1 MPTNEH
7 SEGFAMA
14 AAPAVEPFPWADPAL
29 KARLQ
34 ADARAVAADYGVS
47 LPENTP
53 QHIVHDVVRIV
64 SLLWVNGQIVPR
76 EQFKIDPSDEGLLF
90 GRGVWESTRTVDR
103 LPWLWPLHMDRF
115 VKTARMLDIDL
126 DPARV
131 PTEGAVAD
139 YVRRVCATDVLVRLN
154 ATAGR
159 PGKPGLVW
167 MSLGVR
173 PYPKKTYTLQS
184 CPTAVRRE
192 QAFLVWKTF
201 QYASRVRI
209 GQLAQKA
216 GYDSALM
223 LDEAGNVLEAAHAN
237 IFLKLPEG
245 WVTPST
251 ESGLFL
257 PGTVRQHL
265 LRNAPV
271 KVAERPVHRSELASA
286 TEVFVTNSNVGL
298 VPVVRIDGHE
308 YAVGDGTR
316 DLRRWLQP
324 DAATEPI

>member
-1 MPTNEH
+1 
-7 SEGFAMA
+7 MA
-14 AAPAVEPFPWADPAL
+14 TPAVEPFPWADPAL
-29 KARLQ
+29 KHRLQ
-34 ADARAVAADYGVS
+34 LDARQVCADYGVT
-47 LPENTP
+47 LPAETP

-64 SLLWVNGQIVPR
+64 SLLWVDGQIVPR
-76 EQFKIDPSDEGLLF
+76 EHFKIDCADEGLLF
-90 GRGVWESTRTVDR
+90 GRGVWESTRTIDR
-103 LPWLWPLHMDRF
+103 VPWLWPLHMDRF
-115 VKTARMLDIDL
+115 VRTAQLLDMPL

-131 PTEGAVAD
+131 PTEGQVAD
-139 YVRRVCATDVLVRLN
+139 YVKRVCQTDVLIRLN

-159 PGKPGLVW
+159 PGKPGVVW

-184 CPTAVRRE
+184 CPTAVRRD
-192 QAFLVWKTF
+192 QAYLIWKTF

-223 LDEAGNVLEAAHAN
+223 LDEFGNVLEAAHAN
-237 IFLKLPEG
+237 IFFKMPEG
-245 WVTPST
+245 WVTPSP

-265 LRNAPV
+265 LRQAPV
-271 KVAERPVHRSELASA
+271 KVVERPVHKTELAKA

-298 VPVVRIDGHE
+298 VPVVRIDGQE
-308 YAVGDGTR
+308 YGVGDATR

-324 DAATEPI
+324 DAAAEPV